1 MTLTDQSIQAPRQF
15 FYHRAQIQPCKRA
28 LDLPM
33 FALIKPLIKQ
43 GDILQ
48 HRSIEQD
55 VLLALQEEKRVHLL
69 IIERLPIDNHLPL
82 LRCHQAGHHLQ
93 QGTFPRPRLTHNG
106 NAFPRFERQG
116 KVVQYRLLGVIGKSD
131 IFIT

>member
-1 MTLTDQSIQAPRQF
+1 MAFTDQCIQAARQF
-15 FYHRAQIQPCKRA
+15 LDHRSKIQPLQRT
-28 LDLPM
+28 LNLPM
-33 FALIKPLIKQ
+33 LLLIKVLIKQ
-43 GDILQ
+43 RDVFQ
-48 HRSIEQD
+48 HRGIEQD
-55 VLLALQEEKRVHLL
+55 VLLALQEEQRVHLL